1 MQFLLNAA
9 ASSALVSLIGFAI
22 WIVYRS
28 RGYYDFG
35 LLLALVGSPFLVLA
49 VVRAGGSSFLGILV
63 ALAVCAM
70 IGATTTFILPA
81 APQDRKPLLVRLT
94 VGSYGLWLAGQG
106 LLFAVFGDQPLSF
119 PQLANAPF
127 FNIRQSSISSGE
139 LMQLAMALLMWLILA
154 SLSRRSTYW
163 IAWKATATNNWS
175 ALYYGIPAQRI
186 IACGAGAAYV
196 CAAVA
201 GITQAVSIDVTPYPA
216 FSLFLNGAVVALI
229 AEGLSL
235 FKLFFAS
242 VAIGSA
248 VTLAIITVGAVWQEV
263 FSALALFAALAW
275 LTFVSR
281 KIR

>member
-9 ASSALVSLIGFAI
+9 ASSALVSLVGFAI

-35 LLLALVGSPFLVLA
+35 LLIALVGSPFLVLA
-49 VVRAGGSSFLGILV
+49 VIRASGSSFLGIVV
-63 ALAVCAM
+63 ALIAFAVVGA
-70 IGATTTFILPA
+70 ATTLFLPA
-81 APQDRKPLLVRLT
+81 APQDRKALLVRLT

-106 LLFAVFGDQPLSF
+106 VLFATFGDQPLSF
-119 PQLANAPF
+119 PQLTSAPF
-127 FNIRQSSISSGE
+127 FNVRQFSIGSGE
-139 LMQLAMALLMWLILA
+139 LLQLIMALLMWLFLG
-154 SLSRRSTYW
+154 SLSWCSTYW

-175 ALYYGIPAQRI
+175 ALYYGVPARRI
-186 IACGAGAAYV
+186 IACGAAAAYV

-229 AEGLSL
+229 ADGLSL
-235 FKLFFAS
+235 FKLLVAS

-275 LTFVSR
+275 LAFVPR
-281 KIR
+281 KTH